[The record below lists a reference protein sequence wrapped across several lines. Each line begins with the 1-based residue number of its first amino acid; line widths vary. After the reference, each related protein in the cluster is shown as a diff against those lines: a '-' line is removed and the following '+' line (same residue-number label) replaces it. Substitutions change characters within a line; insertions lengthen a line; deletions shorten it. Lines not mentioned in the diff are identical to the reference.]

1 MKVKKINRDVNG
13 LLVDKNVKYI
23 FEENGMIDWRKMIN
37 SDHLYANPSKKLSE
51 TDVSKLEDNQLC
63 ILLSGLKELAQIRGY
78 TKVEYDIKSPSLD
91 YVVATCKI
99 TWVPNYETEG
109 QEVTFSAVADS
120 SVQNT
125 APIFGNYFLATTAEN
140 RAFARCVRSFL
151 RINIVSKE
159 EMAESSVQNNI
170 YRSNGNM
177 PSSSSSSK
185 GSPEEAL
192 AEVMKEKRISFDRV
206 KTKLVK
212 EKVEGAADFE
222 SISDI
227 PKQKVFQLI
236 DRIKNSNS

>member
-1 MKVKKINRDVNG
+1 MKVKKINRDANG
-13 LLVDKNVKYI
+13 LLVDKKVNYI

-37 SDHLYANPSKKLSE
+37 TDHLYANPSKKLSE
-51 TDVSKLEDNQLC
+51 TDVTKLKDTELC

-78 TKVEYDIKSPSLD
+78 SKVEYDVQTPSSD
-91 YVVATCKI
+91 YVVANCKI

-140 RAFARCVRSFL
+140 RAFARCVGSFL

-170 YRSNGNM
+170 YRSNGNV
-177 PSSSSSSK
+177 PSSSSS
-185 GSPEEAL
+185 GTPEESLTEA
-192 AEVMKEKRISFDRV
+192 MKEKGISFDRV
-206 KTKLVK
+206 KAKLIKEEVK
-212 EKVEGAADFE
+212 GAEDFE
-222 SISDI
+222 SVSDI
-227 PKQKVFQLI
+227 PKQKIFQLI
-236 DRIKNSNS
+236 SRIKSSKA

>member
-1 MKVKKINRDVNG
+1 MKVKKINRDANG
-13 LLVDKNVKYI
+13 LLVDKKVNYI
-23 FEENGMIDWRKMIN
+23 FEDNGMIDWRKMIN
-37 SDHLYANPSKKLSE
+37 TDHLYANPSKKLSE
-51 TDVSKLEDNQLC
+51 TDVTKLKDTELC

-78 TKVEYDIKSPSLD
+78 SKVEYDVQTPSSD
-91 YVVATCKI
+91 YVVANCKI

-170 YRSNGNM
+170 YRSNGNV
-177 PSSSSSSK
+177 PSSSSS
-185 GSPEEAL
+185 GTPEESLTEA
-192 AEVMKEKRISFDRV
+192 MKEKGISFDRV
-206 KTKLVK
+206 KAKLIKEEVK
-212 EKVEGAADFE
+212 GAEDFE
-222 SISDI
+222 SVSDI
-227 PKQKVFQLI
+227 PKQKIFQLI
-236 DRIKNSNS
+236 SRIKSSKT

>member
-1 MKVKKINRDVNG
+1 MKVKKINRDANG
-13 LLVDKNVKYI
+13 LLVDKKVNYI

-37 SDHLYANPSKKLSE
+37 TDHLYANPSKKLSE
-51 TDVSKLEDNQLC
+51 TDVTKLKDTELC

-78 TKVEYDIKSPSLD
+78 SKVEYDVQTPSSD
-91 YVVATCKI
+91 YVVANCKI

-170 YRSNGNM
+170 YRSNGNV
-177 PSSSSSSK
+177 PSSSSS
-185 GSPEEAL
+185 GTPEESL
-192 AEVMKEKRISFDRV
+192 AEAMKEKGISFDRV
-206 KTKLVK
+206 KAKLIK
-212 EKVEGAADFE
+212 EEVEGAENFE
-222 SISDI
+222 SVSDI
-227 PKQKVFQLI
+227 PKQKIFQLI
-236 DRIKNSNS
+236 SRIKSSKT

>member
-1 MKVKKINRDVNG
+1 MKVKKINRDANG
-13 LLVDKNVKYI
+13 LLVDKKVNYI

-37 SDHLYANPSKKLSE
+37 TDHLYANPSKKLSE
-51 TDVSKLEDNQLC
+51 TDVTKLKDTELC

-78 TKVEYDIKSPSLD
+78 SKVEYDVQTPSSD
-91 YVVATCKI
+91 YVVANCKI

-170 YRSNGNM
+170 YRSNGNV
-177 PSSSSSSK
+177 PSSSSS
-185 GSPEEAL
+185 GTPEESLTEA
-192 AEVMKEKRISFDRV
+192 MKEKGISFDRV
-206 KTKLVK
+206 KAKLIKEEVK
-212 EKVEGAADFE
+212 GAEDFE
-222 SISDI
+222 SVSDI
-227 PKQKVFQLI
+227 PKQKIFQLI
-236 DRIKNSNS
+236 SRIKSSKA

>member
-1 MKVKKINRDVNG
+1 MKVKKINRDANG
-13 LLVDKNVKYI
+13 LLVDKKVNYI

-37 SDHLYANPSKKLSE
+37 TDHLYANPSKKLSE
-51 TDVSKLEDNQLC
+51 TDVTKLKDTELC

-78 TKVEYDIKSPSLD
+78 SKVEYDVQTPSSD
-91 YVVATCKI
+91 YVVANCKI

-170 YRSNGNM
+170 YRSNGNV
-177 PSSSSSSK
+177 PSSSSS
-185 GSPEEAL
+185 GTPEESLTEA
-192 AEVMKEKRISFDRV
+192 MKEKGISFDRV
-206 KTKLVK
+206 KAKLIKEEVK
-212 EKVEGAADFE
+212 GAEDFE
-222 SISDI
+222 SVSDI
-227 PKQKVFQLI
+227 PKQKIFQLI
-236 DRIKNSNS
+236 SRIKSSKT

>member
-1 MKVKKINRDVNG
+1 MKVKKINRDANG
-13 LLVDKNVKYI
+13 LLVDKKVNYI

-37 SDHLYANPSKKLSE
+37 TDHLYANPSKKLSE
-51 TDVSKLEDNQLC
+51 TDVTKLKDTELC

-78 TKVEYDIKSPSLD
+78 SKVEYDVQTPSSD
-91 YVVATCKI
+91 YVVANCKI

-170 YRSNGNM
+170 YRSNGNV
-177 PSSSSSSK
+177 PSSSSS
-185 GSPEEAL
+185 GTPEESLTEA
-192 AEVMKEKRISFDRV
+192 MKEKGISFDRV
-206 KTKLVK
+206 KAKLIK
-212 EKVEGAADFE
+212 EEVEGAEDFE
-222 SISDI
+222 SVSDI
-227 PKQKVFQLI
+227 PKQKIFQLI
-236 DRIKNSNS
+236 SRIKSSKN